1 MTATTKIKT
10 FRTKKAAEAA
20 VEEANNAGWL
30 AGYSGNSESGYRV
43 DAIGY
48 ADGRTVKITYFLHT
62 DGFFREYSRKDWTP

>member
-30 AGYSGNSESGYRV
+30 AGFTGNRESGFRV
-43 DAIGY
+43 NAIGY
-48 ADGRTVKITYFLHT
+48 AHSRTVRINYDLHD
-62 DGFFREYSRKDWTP
+62 DGHFHEYSRKEVAP